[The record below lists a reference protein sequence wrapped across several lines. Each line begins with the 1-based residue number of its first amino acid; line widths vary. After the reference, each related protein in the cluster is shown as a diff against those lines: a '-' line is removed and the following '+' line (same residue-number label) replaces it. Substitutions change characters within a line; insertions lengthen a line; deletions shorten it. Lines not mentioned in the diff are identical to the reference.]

1 MPDRSGG
8 GAGVRLRPAGRIRRP
23 APARAPAAARV
34 SAAARA
40 AGQATPFLPWLV
52 ALVALS
58 LTVSLVYSRYLFADS
73 YYDLYAGRY
82 IVQHGIPHRNVVT
95 VVAHG
100 APWIDQ
106 QWLAHVLYYAA
117 WAAGGYPAVAVL
129 SSLVLTSGFAVLMLA
144 MRGRGVPP
152 ARAFLWTC
160 GTVIV
165 YLGNIPIRAQS
176 FAYPL
181 FALTLWLVVADSRA
195 PRPRART
202 WLVLPVLVLWANT
215 HGSVLIGAA
224 MVALYAGYRAVL
236 GGTLPSRGQAPG
248 PHGPGT
254 PRGPARLPFPLHCA
268 RPASRQAPSR
278 VAVLRRAGPPAV
290 LGYLALGAT
299 AAGSVLCTPYGT
311 GVIGYYKSV
320 NRVGPALS
328 HYVTEWQR
336 PNPLYLVSMGF
347 FALLMAVV
355 IAVAVAW
362 RRGTRPDPVL
372 AAIALGLLV
381 MALTAIRNQAYFAF
395 AGSLLA
401 AGTLARSNAG
411 RAPALSQAFSR
422 LTAGIL
428 AAAALIATGL
438 IATEPARKF
447 ESLVPVRAI
456 DVAAV
461 LAARHPGARILA
473 DEWSSPPTLWLHPA
487 TFGRVGY
494 DARLEQFSVAQL
506 RAYATFLSA
515 RRPGWQDLLRGY
527 DIVVVNRKQHDWLGT
542 ALTRLSGWQVAYS
555 SRDGLVLERAG
566 RQAAS

>member
-1 MPDRSGG
+1 MPDRPG
-8 GAGVRLRPAGRIRRP
+8 GAVRLGPRPAGRP
-23 APARAPAAARV
+23 HRAAV
-34 SAAARA
+34 ARA
-40 AGQATPFLPWLV
+40 ARQGTPFLPWLV

-58 LTVSLVYSRYLFADS
+58 LMVSLVYSRYLFADS

-82 IVQHGIPHRNVVT
+82 IVRHGIPHRNVVT

-106 QWLAHVLYYAA
+106 QWLAHVLYYAS
-117 WAAGGYPAVAVL
+117 WAAGGYPAVAVA

-152 ARAFLWTC
+152 ARAFGWSC

-181 FALTLWLVVADSRA
+181 FALTLWLVVADSQA
-195 PRPRART
+195 PRLRART
-202 WLVLPVLVLWANT
+202 WLVLPVLVLWANM

-224 MVALYAGYRAVL
+224 MAALYAGYRAVL
-236 GGTLPSRGQAPG
+236 AT
-248 PHGPGT
+248 
-254 PRGPARLPFPLHCA
+254 
-268 RPASRQAPSR
+268 
-278 VAVLRRAGPPAV
+278 VRRAGPRAV
-290 LGYLALGAT
+290 LCYLALGA
-299 AAGSVLCTPYGT
+299 ACAGSVLATPYGT
-311 GVIGYYKSV
+311 AVIGYYQSV
-320 NRVGPALS
+320 NRVAPALG

-347 FALLMAVV
+347 FALLAACV

-401 AGTLARSNAG
+401 ADTLARSTAG
-411 RAPALSQAFSR
+411 RAPTLSPAFSR
-422 LTAGIL
+422 ATAGVL
-428 AAAALIATGL
+428 AAAALIGIGL
-438 IATEPARKF
+438 IATEPAGKF

-456 DVAAV
+456 GTAAA
-461 LAARHPGARILA
+461 LAERNPGARILA
-473 DEWSSPPTLWLHPA
+473 DEWSSPPMLWLHPA
-487 TFGRVGY
+487 MLGRVGY

-515 RRPGWQDLLRGY
+515 RAPGWQGLLRGY
-527 DIVVVNRKQHDWLGT
+527 DLVVVNRKQHGWLGT
-542 ALTRLSGWQVAYS
+542 ALTRLPGWRVAYS
-555 SRDGLVLERAG
+555 GRDGLVLERAG
-566 RQAAS
+566 PQNSARQRL